1 MSVDIRR
8 SCLLVAVTNADAVRK
23 AGVGRRQWAAPRG
36 DSFVQHL
43 INADMTSSSTDS
55 ASLADDDNTQSPP
68 GYCTG
73 LPETCKKRLLFLA
86 HFFYIF
92 NVILIF

>member
-1 MSVDIRR
+1 MSVDIRC

-73 LPETCKKRLLFLA
+73 LPQTCKKTFIILGT
-86 HFFYIF
+86 FFYIF